1 MIGAIAGVAQG
12 IGALFGKKK
21 TTITRTPLSGDIKR
35 GMKAQ
40 GANLAGDV
48 SQLRG
53 AGQQAF
59 GNINERMGGLN
70 AAYDTGMSALGGYG
84 ASGDQ
89 FRRSRGAI
97 NQYGQAARAAN
108 QDALAG
114 TQKQFNQQQALMGSG
129 GGMSPFMAAQLMGQQ
144 GMMNRGLER
153 ELGGLNMANVSRWQ
167 DIGRQMPM
175 QQMAL
180 NQAYGANQMAPMNV
194 LGAQNQMTNQ
204 RLMNTIQANRAGH
217 DTRVTQKDNWAAK
230 LGKLGGV
237 MGGMQ
242 MGGMQQGLMGAKIAG
257 MGYDPSQFT
266 GWKGMLGM
274 GKFVPQEPPSVSG
287 WGRGGRDI

>member
-1 MIGAIAGVAQG
+1 MIGAIAA
-12 IGALFGKKK
+12 GASALGGLFGKKK
-21 TTITRTPLSGDIKR
+21 TKITRTALSPDIAA

-59 GNINERMGGLN
+59 GNISDRMGGLSS
-70 AAYDTGMSALGGYG
+70 AYDTGMTTLGQYG
-84 ASGDQ
+84 PEGQ
-89 FRRSRGAI
+89 QYRRSQSAI
-97 NQYGQAARAAN
+97 NQYGKAARAAN
-108 QDALAG
+108 QDAMAG
-114 TQKQFNQQQALMGSG
+114 TQQQFNRQQALMGSG
-129 GGMSPFMAAQLMGQQ
+129 GTMSPFMAAQMQNQYGV
-144 GMMNRGLER
+144 MNRGLER

-204 RLMNTIQANRAGH
+204 RLMNTIGANRAGH
-217 DTRVTQKDNWAAK
+217 DTRVTQKDNWASK
-230 LGKLGGV
+230 LGKLGGAI
-237 MGGMQ
+237 GGLQ
-242 MGGMQQGLMGAKIAG
+242 MGGMQRGLMGAKIKD
-257 MGYDPSQFT
+257 MGYDPNQFT
-266 GWKGMLGM
+266 GIKGMLGM
-274 GKFVPQEPPSVSG
+274 GKFVDDPNP
-287 WGRGGRDI
+287 

>member
-1 MIGAIAGVAQG
+1 MFGAIAA
-12 IGALFGKKK
+12 GASALGSLFGGKK
-21 TTITRTPLSGDIKR
+21 TKITRNALSPDIAA

-40 GANLAGDV
+40 GKNLAGDV
-48 SQLRG
+48 SQIRG

-59 GNINERMGGLN
+59 GNISDSMGGLN

-89 FRRSRGAI
+89 FRRSQAAI

-108 QDALAG
+108 QDAMAG
-114 TQKQFNQQQALMGSG
+114 TQKQFNRQQALMGAG
-129 GGMSPFMAAQLMGQQ
+129 GGMSPFMAAQMQNQRGV
-144 GMMNRGLER
+144 MNRGLER

-180 NQAYGANQMAPMNV
+180 NQAYGSNQMAPMNV

-204 RLMNTIQANRAGH
+204 RLMNTIGANRAGH

-230 LGKLGGV
+230 LGKLGGAI
-237 MGGMQ
+237 GGMQ
-242 MGGMQQGLMGAKIAG
+242 MGGMQRGLMGAKMADMG
-257 MGYDPSQFT
+257 MDPSEHM
-266 GWKGMLGM
+266 GWKGMMGM
-274 GKFVPQEPPSVSG
+274 AKFKKQPGWSPGGSG
-287 WGRGGRDI
+287 DFGR

>member
-1 MIGAIAGVAQG
+1 MFGAIAT
-12 IGALFGKKK
+12 GASALGSLFGKKK
-21 TTITRTPLSGDIKR
+21 TEIKR
-35 GMKAQ
+35 TALSPDIEAGMKAS

-48 SQLRG
+48 SQIRG

-59 GNINERMGGLN
+59 GNISDRMGGLN
-70 AAYDTGMSALGGYG
+70 QAYDTGMSALGGYG

-89 FRRSRGAI
+89 FRRSQSAI

-108 QDALAG
+108 QDAMAG
-114 TQKQFNQQQALMGSG
+114 TQRQFNRQQALMGAG
-129 GGMSPFMAAQLMGQQ
+129 GSMSPFMAAQMQNQ
-144 GMMNRGLER
+144 YAVQNRNLER

-180 NQAYGANQMAPMNV
+180 NQAYGANQMAPMSV

-204 RLMNTIQANRAGH
+204 RLMNTIGANRAGH
-217 DTRVTQKDNWAAK
+217 DTRVTQKDNWASK
-230 LGKLGGV
+230 LGKLGGAI
-237 MGGMQ
+237 GGMQ
-242 MGGMQQGLMGAKIAG
+242 MGGMARGLMGAKLKQLG
-257 MGYDPSQFT
+257 QDPSAHM

-274 GKFVPQEPPSVSG
+274 AKWNDVPKGSPDE
-287 WGRGGRDI
+287 